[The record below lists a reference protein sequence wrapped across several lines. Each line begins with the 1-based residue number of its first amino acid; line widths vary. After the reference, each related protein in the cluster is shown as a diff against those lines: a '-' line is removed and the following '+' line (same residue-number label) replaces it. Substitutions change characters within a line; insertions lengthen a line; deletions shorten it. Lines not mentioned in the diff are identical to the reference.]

1 MITEKE
7 IYTEIAITLNK
18 LMYENN
24 KISFSMYKKT
34 NDELVKKLYNKDIDE
49 FN

>member
-1 MITEKE
+1 MITKKNL
-7 IYTEIAITLNK
+7 YTEIAITLNK

-24 KISFSMYKKT
+24 KISFSTYKKT
-34 NDELVKKLYNKDIDE
+34 NEELVKRLYSKDINE